1 MKQIV
6 FILLGLMISSLTFGQ
21 TIKLQTGVSLSQLDW
36 KYTGVS
42 IDPVYNETFIG
53 YSVLAGIDYM
63 ETKYFNL
70 SSNLGVV
77 REGGKGEIQLV
88 DQSGE
93 ITGQT
98 ITKKPTL
105 DYLLLNTTIEIKYP
119 IKERISPFISV
130 GPQFEYLLS
139 NSEEFDGLKKTNE
152 LHSTSIGLLL
162 GGGVTYD
169 LQRIQ
174 LGLSADYHLNFTK
187 VADWTNEQTG
197 IGGEIALK
205 TFTTHLTI
213 GYKLK

>member
-1 MKQIV
+1 
-6 FILLGLMISSLTFGQ
+6 MISILTFGQ
-21 TIKLQTGVSLSQLDW
+21 TIKLQTGISLSQLDW
-36 KYTGVS
+36 KYTGISV
-42 IDPVYNETFIG
+42 DPIYKETFIG
-53 YSVLAGIDYM
+53 YSVLAGIDYL
-63 ETKYFNL
+63 ESKYFNL
-70 SSNLGVV
+70 SGNLGVL
-77 REGGKGEIQLV
+77 RKGGKGEIQLV
-88 DQSGE
+88 NQSGE

-98 ITKKPTL
+98 ITNTPTL

-130 GPQFEYLLS
+130 GPQFEYLLN
-139 NSEEFDGLKKTNE
+139 NSEQFDGLKKTNE

-169 LQRIQ
+169 LQKIQ
-174 LGLSADYHLNFTK
+174 LGLRADYLVNFTK

-205 TFTTHLTI
+205 TFTTHLII